1 MEKIAQPNVVGGFF
15 SRKIGT
21 IEDAESMKRMKL
33 RNVKRRFGKDEEL
46 LSLEEDEAIS
56 EMGLI

>member
-1 MEKIAQPNVVGGFF
+1 MEKIAQPNVVGGFL

-21 IEDAESMKRMKL
+21 IEDAESMKRMKF

-46 LSLEEDEAIS
+46 LSLEDDEAI
-56 EMGLI
+56 